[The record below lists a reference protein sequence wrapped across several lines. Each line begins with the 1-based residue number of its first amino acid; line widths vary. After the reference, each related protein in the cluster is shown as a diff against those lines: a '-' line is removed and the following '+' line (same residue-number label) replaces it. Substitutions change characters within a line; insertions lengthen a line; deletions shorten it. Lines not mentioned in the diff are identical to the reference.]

1 MATVVKSMAT
11 SGVDGFMVEIEASTL
26 SGQQQAISIIGLP
39 DQAIK
44 EAGERIQA
52 AIESCGYD
60 IPKDKTIISLAP
72 GDKRKRG
79 SHFDLGMIIA
89 LLFQTDQIAPK
100 NLSDYAFIGELSLD
114 GRIRPCNGVL
124 SMITEARKCGVKSVV
139 LPYENRKEA
148 STVSGIRICPVK
160 SLPDTIRFLE
170 GRLDLTKQLDGEDE
184 DKQMIQEQKSSDQN
198 VALQNSRCGSDVSAH
213 GIDFSDVKGQDDL
226 IEAIVL
232 GAAGG
237 HNILMIGEPGCG
249 KTMIAQRIPTILPQ
263 MTERESLE
271 VTKIHS
277 ISGLLDAGQGLV
289 VTRPFRAPHHNV
301 SLNALIGGGTFAQ
314 PGEVSLAHNGVL
326 FLDELAEFSRSTLD
340 ALRQPMEDKRVTIS
354 RVNGT
359 HSYPANFMFVAA
371 MNPCPCGYYPS
382 KKCRCTDYEIIH
394 YRGKISG
401 PILERIDIQKNV
413 AHVDYFQLN
422 SERSSHSSIE
432 LQEQVERARKIQ
444 QERFKDSEDVS
455 CNAQMSTTMIQKY
468 CKLDEECTAIL
479 KKASEKYGYS
489 ARVIHKLLR
498 LARTSADLEGT
509 ERIRKEDIIRVLR
522 CRDLDVSSSQMYAI
536 K

>member
-1 MATVVKSMAT
+1 MATVVRSMAT
-11 SGVDGFMVEIEASTL
+11 SGVEGFMVEIEATTIR
-26 SGQQQAISIIGLP
+26 GQQQMISIIGLP

-60 IPKDKTIISLAP
+60 LPKDKVIISLAP
-72 GDKRKRG
+72 GNRKKRG

-89 LLFQTDQIAPK
+89 LLFQTDQITAK
-100 NLSDYAFIGELSLD
+100 NLGEYAFIGELALD

-124 SMITEARKCGVKSVV
+124 SMITEAKKCGIQSVIV
-139 LPYENRKEA
+139 PFDNREEA
-148 STVSGIRICPVK
+148 ASVSGMKICPVQT
-160 SLPDTIRFLE
+160 LQDTVRFLE
-170 GRLDLTKQLDGEDE
+170 GKVDLNRLDKEGKGLTNKNYFAVSEEQRDLSQSED
-184 DKQMIQEQKSSDQN
+184 I
-198 VALQNSRCGSDVSAH
+198 
-213 GIDFSDVKGQDDL
+213 IDFADVRGQEKL

-263 MTERESLE
+263 MTEQEALE

-277 ISGLLDAGQGLV
+277 IAGLLDAGSGLMRK
-289 VTRPFRAPHHNV
+289 RPFRAPHHNV
-301 SLNALIGGGTFAQ
+301 SLNALIGGGSYAQ

-326 FLDELAEFSRSTLD
+326 FLDELAEFSKSTLD
-340 ALRQPMEDKRVTIS
+340 ALRQPLEDKRVTIS

-359 HSYPANFMFVAA
+359 NSYPTNFMFVTA

-413 AHVDYFQLN
+413 AQVNFF
-422 SERSSHSSIE
+422 E
-432 LQEQVERARKIQ
+432 LEETENHYTSAELRKRVEQARAIQ
-444 QERFKDSEDVS
+444 QERYKYEEQVN
-455 CNAQMSTTMIQKY
+455 CNAQMTTSLIQKY
-468 CKLDEECTAIL
+468 CKMDHECTEIL
-479 KKASEKYGYS
+479 KSASETYGYS

-498 LARTSADLEGT
+498 LARTAADLDASDE
-509 ERIRKEDIIRVLR
+509 IRREHVVGALS
-522 CRDLDVSSSQMYAI
+522 CRDLDVSTSQMYAI

>member
-1 MATVVKSMAT
+1 MAIVVRSMAT
-11 SGVDGFMVEIEASTL
+11 SGVDGFMVEIEATVIK
-26 SGQQQAISIIGLP
+26 GQQQVMSIIGLP
-39 DQAIK
+39 DQAVK

-72 GDKRKRG
+72 GDKKKRG

-89 LLFQTDQIAPK
+89 LLYQTDQIAPK
-100 NLSDYAFIGELSLD
+100 DLADYAFIGELSLD

-124 SMITEARKCGVKSVV
+124 SMVTEARKCGVKTVV
-139 LPYENRKEA
+139 VPYANRQEA
-148 STVSGIRICPVK
+148 SSVTGIGICPVQ
-160 SLPDTIRFLE
+160 SLPDTIKFLE
-170 GRLDLTKQLDGEDE
+170 GRSNPEKEYGRDTNNNG
-184 DKQMIQEQKSSDQN
+184 SSSESFYRETCLSRKDAYGKDD
-198 VALQNSRCGSDVSAH
+198 AL
-213 GIDFSDVKGQDDL
+213 DFSDVKGQDEL

-249 KTMIAQRIPTILPQ
+249 KTMIAQRIPRILPR
-263 MTERESLE
+263 MSEKESLE

-277 ISGLLDAGQGLV
+277 IAGLLDAGAGLIIE
-289 VTRPFRAPHHNV
+289 RPFRAPHHNV
-301 SLNALIGGGTFAQ
+301 SLNALIGGGSYAQ

-401 PILERIDIQKNV
+401 PILERIDIQKSV
-413 AHVDYFQLN
+413 AHVDYFELNEKNSHYTSAQLR
-422 SERSSHSSIE
+422 ER
-432 LQEQVERARKIQ
+432 VEWARDIQ
-444 QERFKDSEDVS
+444 QKRF
-455 CNAQMSTTMIQKY
+455 
-468 CKLDEECTAIL
+468 
-479 KKASEKYGYS
+479 
-489 ARVIHKLLR
+489 
-498 LARTSADLEGT
+498 
-509 ERIRKEDIIRVLR
+509 
-522 CRDLDVSSSQMYAI
+522 RDD
-536 K
+536 